1 MQGIFDQKD
10 GYEWTNTMFMDA
22 FYKTPNTERP
32 SMIASPIYH
41 QKPTKEKGPPMLLN
55 YVSQRSLTVL
65 TFIALAVVASVGNK
79 SSDKRK
85 SGLSTSVSISQSR
98 AQQRYISLNPRQ
110 LFENVVGSIKD
121 AFNDPRL
128 IEYANEQGADIPDSL
143 TTPCPNTSQ
152 PISIISKPSS
162 NQSSKSSSNY

>member
-1 MQGIFDQKD
+1 
-10 GYEWTNTMFMDA
+10 
-22 FYKTPNTERP
+22 
-32 SMIASPIYH
+32 
-41 QKPTKEKGPPMLLN
+41 MLLK

-65 TFIALAVVASVGNK
+65 TFIALAVVGSVGNK

-98 AQQRYISLNPRQ
+98 AQQRYLSLNPRQ

-128 IEYANEQGADIPDSL
+128 IEYAKEQSADVPDSL

-152 PISIISKPSS
+152 PISVRSKSAS
-162 NQSSKSSSNY
+162 NQSSKPSSSY